1 MRPELD
7 VTRYVR
13 WPRYIRLQRQ
23 KRVLYNRLKVPPPI
37 SQFSRALDKQTATH
51 LFALLDKY
59 KPEDKKSKTA
69 RLKAIAEAKTKGEK
83 VAPSPKPFTVKYGLN
98 HVTHLVEQKKASLV
112 LIAHDVEPIELVVW
126 LPALCRKLQVP
137 YAIVK
142 GKARLGKVVGK
153 KTSSVLALTT
163 VRNEDKAEFTKLQEA
178 IKDNFLNR
186 YDELRR
192 VWGGGRMGVKSAAK
206 LAKKQKLIA
215 KEDVSRVVRA

>member
-1 MRPELD
+1 LRPALD

-23 KRVLYNRLKVPPPI
+23 KRVLYNRLKVPPPVN
-37 SQFSRALDKQTATH
+37 QFSRALDKQTAH
-51 LFALLDKY
+51 QLFVLLEKY
-59 KPEDKKSKTA
+59 KPEDKKSKA
-69 RLKAIAEAKTKGEK
+69 LRLKGIAEAKSKGEK

-98 HVTHLVEQKKASLV
+98 HVTHLVEQKKAALV
-112 LIAHDVEPIELVVW
+112 LIAHDVEPIELVIW
-126 LPALCRKLQVP
+126 LPALCRKLQIP

-142 GKARLGKVVGK
+142 GKARLGRVVGK

-163 VRNEDKAEFTKLQEA
+163 VRNEDKAEFSKLQEA

-192 VWGGGRMGVKSAAK
+192 QWGGGRMGTKSSAK
-206 LAKKQKLIA
+206 LAKKQKILA
-215 KEDVSRVVRA
+215 KEDISKIRA